1 MDVSNENSITLTAA
15 AAAATLEEDEQDE
28 EVLLGGFRQAIRHPF
43 QSTTCQIESY
53 KLGKT
58 HQISTFNFL
67 LPLSLPLFLSLSLS
81 LSLFLCL
88 PLGGGRKN
96 GRQNGRGGKRRRKW
110 RIHYERGDGETW
122 CVSQHTRHLVGQ
134 DTADGTRAL
143 MPSDNC
149 HCQCQWITRADRPTT
164 MASVGLS
171 NRR

>member
-1 MDVSNENSITLTAA
+1 MDVSNENSITLTAAAAA

-67 LPLSLPLFLSLSLS
+67 LPLSLSFFLSLSLS
-81 LSLFLCL
+81 LFLFLCL

-96 GRQNGRGGKRRRKW
+96 GRQNGRGGKRRRK
-110 RIHYERGDGETW
+110 
-122 CVSQHTRHLVGQ
+122 
-134 DTADGTRAL
+134 
-143 MPSDNC
+143 
-149 HCQCQWITRADRPTT
+149 
-164 MASVGLS
+164 
-171 NRR
+171 

>member
-1 MDVSNENSITLTAA
+1 MDVSNENSITLTAAAAA

-81 LSLFLCL
+81 LSFSL
-88 PLGGGRKN
+88 PSSWGREEEWKAEW
-96 GRQNGRGGKRRRKW
+96 KRR
-110 RIHYERGDGETW
+110 ET
-122 CVSQHTRHLVGQ
+122 QAKMKNTL
-134 DTADGTRAL
+134 
-143 MPSDNC
+143 
-149 HCQCQWITRADRPTT
+149 
-164 MASVGLS
+164 
-171 NRR
+171 

>member
-67 LPLSLPLFLSLSLS
+67 LPLSLSLSLSLSLFFFLSLSLS
-81 LSLFLCL
+81 LSL
-88 PLGGGRKN
+88 PSSWGREEEWKAEW
-96 GRQNGRGGKRRRKW
+96 KRR
-110 RIHYERGDGETW
+110 ET
-122 CVSQHTRHLVGQ
+122 QAKMKNTL
-134 DTADGTRAL
+134 
-143 MPSDNC
+143 
-149 HCQCQWITRADRPTT
+149 
-164 MASVGLS
+164 
-171 NRR
+171 